1 MVLVPEGPF
10 LFGKDKQSAT
20 LPAFYIDKTE
30 VTNEAYGRFSAEKGL
45 PMRPGA
51 EGERPEDPI
60 VDVSFLQAEQFAD
73 WAGKRLPNTEEWEK
87 AARGPDGRLY
97 PWGNEAGEPPP
108 ANIGNPKGVMQVNSN
123 PAGASP
129 YGAVN
134 MLGNVWEWVNQPRTP
149 SELALRNFAALKP
162 PPTATEPWYMIR
174 GGAYSEKLLDSYL
187 YDFATVPA
195 RHHAKNIGFRC
206 VKTP

>member
-1 MVLVPEGPF
+1 
-10 LFGKDKQSAT
+10 
-20 LPAFYIDKTE
+20 
-30 VTNEAYGRFSAEKGL
+30 
-45 PMRPGA
+45 
-51 EGERPEDPI
+51 